1 MIQSHRLHLCPLPNS
16 PQKSSAPP
24 NATLG
29 LGSRCESFG
38 LCHCF
43 RGCFGLTLS
52 PSRTQLCFALSGTRH
67 RRGQRVSRRTSPR
80 LASPPPTPIPQ
91 SLLQRT
97 TRAVEWTDTAT
108 PGAHPFSHRPSISAA
123 PASPPPSIR
132 CVSARRGRRGARAG
146 APRRGLTCRAP
157 ASRRAAAAGGGLRLR
172 ARQCGLPG
180 LAPRRGG
187 GAEGGPAEV
196 GLAQGG
202 NGGDAI
208 TKPVRPGAG
217 RTAPPWTGEALH
229 HAGPWEGAWPP
240 TAAAPAARTANVEPA
255 RGSPEPAPKLRCPQS
270 PSRARH
276 CGATLI
282 GAPRC
287 PGPSQV

>member
-1 MIQSHRLHLCPLPNS
+1 MNLSDSATASGAASGSHLALPGPSCASLCPAHATAEVSESRGELLPVS
-16 PQKSSAPP
+16 PPRPPPRYPSPFYSAPHERWSGRTP
-24 NATLG
+24 LLRERTP
-29 LGSRCESFG
+29 
-38 LCHCF
+38 
-43 RGCFGLTLS
+43 S
-52 PSRTQLCFALSGTRH
+52 P
-67 RRGQRVSRRTSPR
+67 
-80 LASPPPTPIPQ
+80 
-91 SLLQRT
+91 
-97 TRAVEWTDTAT
+97 TD
-108 PGAHPFSHRPSISAA
+108 
-123 PASPPPSIR
+123 PASRQPRPPPPPSIR